1 MHHPL
6 SNMEIINYFD
16 YDLSYIEL
24 FQKITYKISES

>member
-16 YDLSYIEL
+16 YEPKLYRAFSKNNL
-24 FQKITYKISES
+24 